1 MTYPISLSGLSTRE
15 QIADTIIRA
24 CLGIDSNNKALWES
38 AWAHSP
44 EFSMGSSGEG
54 KIQGLEALNKAI
66 FDRVGPMD
74 TQHLITNIRIDVEEG
89 ADTAHMTAMA
99 LAQHYRAGQGR
110 EADADFR
117 LGGAA
122 YDMQVVREDGQWKLK
137 SWVGNGIWSQG
148 TRAVF
153 QPAIEEEEK
162 A

>member
-38 AWAHSP
+38 AWAKSP
-44 EFSMGSSGEG
+44 ELSMGGESI
-54 KIQGLEALNKAI
+54 IQGLEALNKAV

-110 EADADFR
+110 EPDADFR

-137 SWVGNGIWSQG
+137 LWVGNAIWSQG

-153 QPAIEEEEK
+153 QPASEEGEK